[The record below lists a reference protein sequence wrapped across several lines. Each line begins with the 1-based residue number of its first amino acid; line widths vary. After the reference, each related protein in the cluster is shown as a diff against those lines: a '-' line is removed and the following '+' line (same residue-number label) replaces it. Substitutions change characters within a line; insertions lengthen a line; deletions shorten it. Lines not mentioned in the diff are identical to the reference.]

1 MSRSI
6 AGSLRNQEITD
17 LTLVCKDGHL
27 VETHVSLLAILSK
40 ELGEVFS
47 SLPNLPSLVI
57 VPDVEKEAVEEVL
70 MLYSKEWKEKRLTLE
85 QMKVAD
91 LLGFPLL
98 SKSDRNSQVPRS
110 RNEQNMVKLETNRK
124 KTMPSMLVQLKQEA
138 KETLENTS
146 NSETDFS
153 EAETEPNFEMST
165 SNPHPRVDET
175 VTSEEQAVHVQE
187 PNDQID
193 PNLIA
198 PQSSLMEK
206 TTAAGSTFN
215 CAGCGTYF
223 EERASLRVH
232 IGEVHMEEEE
242 VEVQISKYRPEHIH
256 EASTTSLGC
265 PPISV
270 DWVGNAPHLKGY
282 I

>member
-6 AGSLRNQEITD
+6 AGLFRNQEITD

-40 ELGEVFS
+40 ELSEVFS
-47 SLPNLPSLVI
+47 SLPTLPSQVV

-98 SKSDRNSQVPRS
+98 SKSDRNSQVPR
-110 RNEQNMVKLETNRK
+110 RTRYEQNMVKLETNRK
-124 KTMPSMLVQLKQEA
+124 KTMPSMLVQLKKED

-153 EAETEPNFEMST
+153 EAETELNFDMST
-165 SNPHPRVDET
+165 SNPHPRVD
-175 VTSEEQAVHVQE
+175 V
-187 PNDQID
+187 
-193 PNLIA
+193 L
-198 PQSSLMEK
+198 L
-206 TTAAGSTFN
+206 
-215 CAGCGTYF
+215 
-223 EERASLRVH
+223 
-232 IGEVHMEEEE
+232 
-242 VEVQISKYRPEHIH
+242 
-256 EASTTSLGC
+256 
-265 PPISV
+265 
-270 DWVGNAPHLKGY
+270 
-282 I
+282 